1 MEEREVSPN
10 SRRPTFAMLGAVCGA
25 LGAVIRKLKV
35 GLFISRDGLGGKYSH
50 SAHGGDAFATSVRC
64 KRSSLEPGAAPQV
77 SFTHGQ
83 SAQ

>member
-35 GLFISRDGLGGKYSH
+35 GLLFLAMASGENIVIPPMVGIPSQPVC
-50 SAHGGDAFATSVRC
+50 AVSV
-64 KRSSLEPGAAPQV
+64 AA
-77 SFTHGQ
+77 
-83 SAQ
+83 